1 MLFFVRTGTAMKPIK
16 IGNRFVVV
24 IGRTAPANQKV
35 AYREA
40 TQQRTAAH
48 RIVLI
53 RNGNV
58 VEGRP
63 GR

>member
-1 MLFFVRTGTAMKPIK
+1 MKPIK
-16 IGNRFVVV
+16 IGNRLVI
-24 IGRTAPANQKV
+24 IGRTPPTNQKV
-35 AYREA
+35 PYREA
-40 TQQRTAAH
+40 TQQRAAAH

-53 RNGNV
+53 RNGDV